1 MSSVV
6 HGKKKSMQHLRI
18 AIRLQ
23 KKLPFNFRK
32 FYFKKYN
39 LKEDMISKTD
49 VELCELGTLLQNK

>member
-1 MSSVV
+1 MVN
-6 HGKKKSMQHLRI
+6 KKSMQHLHI
-18 AIRLQ
+18 AIKLQ